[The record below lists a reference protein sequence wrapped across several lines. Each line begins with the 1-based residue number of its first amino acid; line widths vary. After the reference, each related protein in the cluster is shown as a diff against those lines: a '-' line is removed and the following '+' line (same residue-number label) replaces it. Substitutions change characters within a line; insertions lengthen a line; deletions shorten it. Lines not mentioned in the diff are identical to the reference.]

1 MDGKNSDILSRE
13 DAVKVLDL
21 LELEYPDASCELN
34 YDNAFQL
41 IIAVVLSAQTTDVR
55 VNKVTPSLFERYP
68 SAKEL
73 AAAEQEDVQE
83 LIREI
88 GMYKTKSK
96 NIIALSKKLIEDF
109 DGEVPD
115 DEASLVS
122 LPGVGIKTANVVLSE
137 AFGQQRIA
145 VDTHVFRVTNR
156 IGLVAADN
164 VTKTEAGLKDILPKY
179 RWTRAHHLFIFHGRR
194 CCSARKPNCDKCPLA
209 HICLARNL

>member
-1 MDGKNSDILSRE
+1 MDGKNSEILSRE

-41 IIAVVLSAQTTDVR
+41 IIAVALSAQTTDVR

-164 VTKTEAGLKDILPKY
+164 VTKTEAGLKDILPEK